1 MELLVVVRYYLSN
14 RGYYMPIELLEK
26 DVLTIPPAPQVVAP
40 LMWIDSMNFHFA
52 GPTAEG
58 NMSLRYYPMTAE
70 GKVIRTVDGVDQSKN
85 IYTNTFYA
93 DKDACPELDAAF
105 QAVIVA
111 VPAFGKML
119 EKRAADLAALQ
130 KAAEDAR
137 KAAEAAAEAARNG

>member
-1 MELLVVVRYYLSN
+1 MAIS
-14 RGYYMPIELLEK
+14 LLEK
-26 DVLTIPPAPQVVAP
+26 EVLTVPASSQVVAP

-52 GPTAEG
+52 GPSQEG
-58 NMSLRYYPMTAE
+58 SLHLRYYPMTTDY
-70 GKVIRTVDGVDQSKN
+70 KVIRTVDGVDQSKY
-85 IYTNTFYA
+85 ISTNAFYA

-111 VPAFGKML
+111 VPAFAQML

-137 KAAEAAAEAARNG
+137 KAAEEAAEALRNG

>member
-1 MELLVVVRYYLSN
+1 
-14 RGYYMPIELLEK
+14 MPIELLTK
-26 DVLTIPPAPQVVAP
+26 DVLTVPASTEVVAP

-52 GPTAEG
+52 GPSKEG
-58 NMSLRYYPMTAE
+58 SLTLRYYPMTTDY
-70 GKVIRTVDGVDQSKN
+70 KVIRTVDGVDQSK
-85 IYTNTFYA
+85 YVSTNTFYA
-93 DKDACPELDAAF
+93 DKDACPELDEAF

-137 KAAEAAAEAARNG
+137 KAAEAANEALRSNL